1 MLKSGGNMKRF
12 CQACAR
18 EIHVDANRC
27 PNCGSIQSSSGI
39 SIRKKQSGTSSK
51 RMVLILL
58 CGLIGG
64 GAVIGLYW
72 IFKVKPRLQG
82 LGVIAPDGKEIR
94 KTLKIEEET
103 GGSFDRKAAL
113 PVEPLGFTFGR
124 SEYVL
129 GSRNNPPG
137 FVRLKLDEEG
147 SAFKLATVPVHES
160 RYSQRISFNTV
171 AWNGKEYVTVT
182 NGAWFGS
189 SSKDVFCKHHPESYE
204 ILSTTPAP
212 DQLGCLA
219 FDGNNYWGATRAN
232 TKTSGEPV
240 FIYRFDSDFSEI
252 SRHPARA
259 KGCQGMAWD
268 GQYLWMVDVFNDSIY
283 VLDIYGSEPAIVETI
298 PTNFSYLS
306 GIAFDGRDIWVSE
319 YENHQIHR
327 LSPALKTRI
336 ASSGPPP
343 VTPSIID
350 ASYSE
355 TKLQDAYT
363 NNSPEY
369 PEEDA
374 DVHEFSA
381 EIVDGTIYASWKI
394 HFGERLFN
402 SSGASE
408 NAFEMPVFSRY
419 IISVK
424 GPTMTTAVEE
434 TYDAQQGMNEKSNAP
449 LLKIE
454 QPGSYDISLFIHVQ
468 YIRPDGGNQIL
479 NKSAPSLTLSSP

>member
-1 MLKSGGNMKRF
+1 MKRF
-12 CQACAR
+12 CQACSR
-18 EIHVDANRC
+18 EIRVDAKRC
-27 PNCGSIQSSSGI
+27 PTCGSLQSSSGI
-39 SIRKKQSGTSSK
+39 SIRKQDPGPSSK
-51 RMVLILL
+51 RILMILL

-72 IFKVKPRLQG
+72 KFKVKPRLEG
-82 LGVIAPDGKEIR
+82 LGVIAPEGKEIR
-94 KTLKIEEET
+94 KTVKIEDET
-103 GGSFDRKAAL
+103 GDSFDRKVSL
-113 PVEPLGFTFGR
+113 PVDPLGFTFGR
-124 SEYVL
+124 AEYVL
-129 GSRNNPPG
+129 GNRRDPHG
-137 FVRLKLDEEG
+137 FVRLKLEEDE
-147 SAFKLATVPVHES
+147 SAFKLTTVPVHES
-160 RYSQRISFNTV
+160 RYSQRIGFHTV

-182 NGAWFGS
+182 DGAWFGS
-189 SSKDVFCKHHPESYE
+189 SSKNVFCRHHPESYE
-204 ILSTTPAP
+204 ILSTAPAP

-219 FDGNNYWGATRAN
+219 FDGNNYWGATRSN

-283 VLDIYGSEPAIVETI
+283 VLDIYGTDPAIVETI

-306 GIAFDGRDIWVSE
+306 GIAFDGRNIWVSE

-327 LSPALKTRI
+327 LSPALKSRI
-336 ASSGPPP
+336 ATSGPQPA
-343 VTPSIID
+343 TPSIID

-355 TKLQDAYT
+355 TKLKDDYT
-363 NNSPEY
+363 SSSPEF

-408 NAFEMPVFSRY
+408 DAIAMPVFARY

-434 TYDAQQGMNEKSNAP
+434 TYEAQQGMNEKIRTP
-449 LLKIE
+449 LLKIQE
-454 QPGSYDISLFIHVQ
+454 SGSYDISLFIHVQ

-479 NKSAPSLTLSSP
+479 NKTAPSLTLSSQ